1 MNVAIIA
8 MGNPSLVAVCIVFK
22 TSSNVVFKKRFLPS
36 PLSVCVSMIASGRSE
51 SSPIS
56 TKPVCI
62 TICKLIKIR
71 LVFLFLR
78 KKKQEKLNRL
88 ELKIQRGQ
96 GIIHHVL
103 ALVVEELFCSVWKR
117 KIFLKKISSMQ

>member
-96 GIIHHVL
+96 GTIQKNIM
-103 ALVVEELFCSVWKR
+103 CWP
-117 KIFLKKISSMQ
+117 